1 MANQRPNMEVVKQLR
16 KLLNTQGLLN
26 HTAIAELISTYQKK
40 KEATN
45 FFSFATKRDLAL
57 KISALTYLLENEIS
71 KN

>member
-1 MANQRPNMEVVKQLR
+1 MASQRPNMEVVKQLR

-26 HTAIAELISTYQKK
+26 HSAITELISTYQEKRK
-40 KEATN
+40 TAN

-57 KISALTYLLENEIS
+57 KISALTYLLENEVS